1 MSKDLLALNEMV
13 TKQNIPVFYVPA
25 ENRSRIVE
33 RRAFPHGWTG
43 ISPVP
48 HAI

>member
-25 ENRSRIVE
+25 EK
-33 RRAFPHGWTG
+33 
-43 ISPVP
+43 
-48 HAI
+48 